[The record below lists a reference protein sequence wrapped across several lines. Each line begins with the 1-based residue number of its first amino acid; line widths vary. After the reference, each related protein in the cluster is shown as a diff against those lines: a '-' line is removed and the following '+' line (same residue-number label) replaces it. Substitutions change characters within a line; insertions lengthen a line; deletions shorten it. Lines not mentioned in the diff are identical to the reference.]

1 LTPSSSNCY
10 NSLFGRKEIYA
21 IIETGGKQYRVNP
34 GQTIDVERL
43 EVAEGDTVELHR
55 VLLIG
60 DGDRVTVGMPTV
72 DGAKVLATA
81 KGAGKGDKVIVFK
94 YKPKVRYR
102 KKTGHR
108 QLHTRLVIDKI
119 VGPGIAEEKPKKPRK
134 RKKGGGTS
142 RLGRD
147 SQSKR
152 LGVKRYAGQQ
162 VQAGTIIVRQRG
174 TRIHPGENVGV
185 GKDYTLYALIDGVI
199 KFEPTSNNRR
209 RVSVYA
215 N

>member
-43 EVAEGDTVELHR
+43 EVAEGDTVELDR

-60 DGDRVTVGMPTV
+60 DGDRVTVGTPTV
-72 DGAKVLATA
+72 DGAKVVATA
-81 KGAGKGDKVIVFK
+81 KGVGKGDKVIVFK

-102 KKTGHR
+102 KKTGHH

-119 VGPGIAEEKPKKPRK
+119 VGPGIAEEKPKKPRR
-134 RKKGGGTS
+134 RKKEVT
-142 RLGRD
+142 
-147 SQSKR
+147 Q
-152 LGVKRYAGQQ
+152 
-162 VQAGTIIVRQRG
+162 
-174 TRIHPGENVGV
+174 
-185 GKDYTLYALIDGVI
+185 DG
-199 KFEPTSNNRR
+199 
-209 RVSVYA
+209 A
-215 N
+215 

>member
-43 EVAEGDTVELHR
+43 EVAEGDTVELDR

-72 DGAKVLATA
+72 DGAKVVATA

-119 VGPGIAEEKPKKPRK
+119 VGPGIAERKPKKPRK
-134 RKKGGGTS
+134 RKKEVTESG
-142 RLGRD
+142 
-147 SQSKR
+147 
-152 LGVKRYAGQQ
+152 A
-162 VQAGTIIVRQRG
+162 
-174 TRIHPGENVGV
+174 
-185 GKDYTLYALIDGVI
+185 
-199 KFEPTSNNRR
+199 
-209 RVSVYA
+209 
-215 N
+215 

>member
-1 LTPSSSNCY
+1 MTPSSSNCY

-43 EVAEGDTVELHR
+43 EVAEGDTVELDR

-72 DGAKVLATA
+72 DGAKVVATA

-108 QLHTRLVIDKI
+108 QLHTTLVIDKI
-119 VGPGIAEEKPKKPRK
+119 VGPGIAEEKPKKPRR
-134 RKKGGGTS
+134 RKKGVTESG
-142 RLGRD
+142 
-147 SQSKR
+147 
-152 LGVKRYAGQQ
+152 A
-162 VQAGTIIVRQRG
+162 
-174 TRIHPGENVGV
+174 
-185 GKDYTLYALIDGVI
+185 
-199 KFEPTSNNRR
+199 
-209 RVSVYA
+209 
-215 N
+215 